1 MYPFILSLLLYII
14 LHFFLTIYTSKVYN
28 ISSKIGEKMENQN
41 IRTEILLGESGV
53 EKLNKSKVIIYG
65 LGGVGSFACE
75 AIARAGVGHIVLVD
89 IDVYDIS
96 NINRQLG
103 ALHSTIGR
111 RKVDVMRERILDINP
126 ECVVEAYTPDEING
140 GEEFAIDYNT
150 DYVVDCIDTMTTKLK
165 LIERCNSLGVKIISA
180 TSAGNKLDPLKFQV
194 SDIYKTTVCPV
205 CKILRKELKARGI
218 KKHKVV
224 YSTEEP
230 VEQKKTVTEGKKRVL
245 GSVSFVPSV
254 AGLIIAGEVIKDI
267 VK

>member
-1 MYPFILSLLLYII
+1 
-14 LHFFLTIYTSKVYN
+14 
-28 ISSKIGEKMENQN
+28 MENQN

-165 LIERCNSLGVKIISA
+165 LIERCNELGVKIISA

-194 SDIYKTTVCPV
+194 ADIYKTTVCPV

-224 YSTEEP
+224 FSTEEP
-230 VEQKKTVTEGKKRVL
+230 AEQKMTVTEGEKRVL
-245 GSVSFVPSV
+245 GSISFVPSV

>member
-1 MYPFILSLLLYII
+1 
-14 LHFFLTIYTSKVYN
+14 
-28 ISSKIGEKMENQN
+28 MENQN

-267 VK
+267 IK

>member
-1 MYPFILSLLLYII
+1 
-14 LHFFLTIYTSKVYN
+14 
-28 ISSKIGEKMENQN
+28 MENQN

-140 GEEFAIDYNT
+140 GEEFAIDSNT

-165 LIERCNSLGVKIISA
+165 LIERCNELGVKIISA
-180 TSAGNKLDPLKFQV
+180 TSAGNKLNPLKFQV

-205 CKILRKELKARGI
+205 CKVLRKELKARGI

-245 GSVSFVPSV
+245 GSISFVPSV

>member
-165 LIERCNSLGVKIISA
+165 LIERCNELGVKIISA

>member
-28 ISSKIGEKMENQN
+28 ISSKIGEKMGNQN

-165 LIERCNSLGVKIISA
+165 LIERCNELGVKIISA

-254 AGLIIAGEVIKDI
+254 AGLIIAGEVIKDL
-267 VK
+267 VE

>member
-28 ISSKIGEKMENQN
+28 ISSKIGEKMGNQN

-53 EKLNKSKVIIYG
+53 EKLKNSKVIIYG

-165 LIERCNSLGVKIISA
+165 LIERCNELGVKIISA

-194 SDIYKTTVCPV
+194 ADIYKTTVCPV

-224 YSTEEP
+224 FSTEEP
-230 VEQKKTVTEGKKRVL
+230 AEQKKTVTEGKKRVL
-245 GSVSFVPSV
+245 GSISFVPSV
-254 AGLIIAGEVIKDI
+254 AGLIIAGEVIKDL
-267 VK
+267 VE

>member
-1 MYPFILSLLLYII
+1 
-14 LHFFLTIYTSKVYN
+14 
-28 ISSKIGEKMENQN
+28 MENQN

-150 DYVVDCIDTMTTKLK
+150 DYVVDCIDT
-165 LIERCNSLGVKIISA
+165 IERCNELGVKIISA

-267 VK
+267 VWR